1 MGCDALDCNSSQLT
15 VGRTFP
21 FRSVKDLWPL
31 FLWIHSSF
39 CFMKCPR
46 LYEFVLI
53 NKVAYRTQASW
64 TKIGRLLE
72 QTRDGK

>member
-1 MGCDALDCNSSQLT
+1 M
-15 VGRTFP
+15 P
-21 FRSVKDLWPL
+21 
-31 FLWIHSSF
+31 
-39 CFMKCPR
+39 
-46 LYEFVLI
+46 